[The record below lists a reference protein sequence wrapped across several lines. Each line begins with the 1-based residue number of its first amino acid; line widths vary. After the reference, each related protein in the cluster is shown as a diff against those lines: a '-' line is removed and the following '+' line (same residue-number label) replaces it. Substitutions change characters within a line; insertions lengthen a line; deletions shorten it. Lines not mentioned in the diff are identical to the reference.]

1 MYRFN
6 IFFHRY
12 FIYILRVR
20 PNRNPFCFLRIVEK
34 GQLYIFFQHFRK
46 CRKRNS
52 DGKLF
57 FFFSVSRDM
66 TNQLGNIGTIEF
78 QIIEATLKLIE
89 NLTSQLIFDISTLRG
104 AERVMEE
111 YKAFP
116 NKTSSS
122 VIRFSFGLETEKIF
136 ELIRGRLKLEVEAS
150 RVMVR
155 SERSAT

>member
-1 MYRFN
+1 M
-6 IFFHRY
+6 
-12 FIYILRVR
+12 
-20 PNRNPFCFLRIVEK
+20 E
-34 GQLYIFFQHFRK
+34 
-46 CRKRNS
+46 S
-52 DGKLF
+52 F

>member
-1 MYRFN
+1 
-6 IFFHRY
+6 
-12 FIYILRVR
+12 
-20 PNRNPFCFLRIVEK
+20 
-34 GQLYIFFQHFRK
+34 
-46 CRKRNS
+46 
-52 DGKLF
+52 
-57 FFFSVSRDM
+57 
-66 TNQLGNIGTIEF
+66 
-78 QIIEATLKLIE
+78 
-89 NLTSQLIFDISTLRG
+89 
-104 AERVMEE
+104 MEE

>member
-1 MYRFN
+1 M
-6 IFFHRY
+6 
-12 FIYILRVR
+12 
-20 PNRNPFCFLRIVEK
+20 E
-34 GQLYIFFQHFRK
+34 
-46 CRKRNS
+46 S
-52 DGKLF
+52 F

-78 QIIEATLKLIE
+78 QIIEATLKRK
-89 NLTSQLIFDISTLRG
+89 FDVTAHISTLRG

>member
-1 MYRFN
+1 
-6 IFFHRY
+6 
-12 FIYILRVR
+12 
-20 PNRNPFCFLRIVEK
+20 
-34 GQLYIFFQHFRK
+34 
-46 CRKRNS
+46 
-52 DGKLF
+52 
-57 FFFSVSRDM
+57 M

-104 AERVMEE
+104 VMEE

-122 VIRFSFGLETEKIF
+122 VIRFSFGLQMEKIF

-155 SERSAT
+155 SERSATW

>member
-1 MYRFN
+1 
-6 IFFHRY
+6 
-12 FIYILRVR
+12 
-20 PNRNPFCFLRIVEK
+20 
-34 GQLYIFFQHFRK
+34 
-46 CRKRNS
+46 
-52 DGKLF
+52 
-57 FFFSVSRDM
+57 M

-78 QIIEATLKLIE
+78 QIIEATLK
-89 NLTSQLIFDISTLRG
+89 FDVTAHISTLRG